1 MAIFV
6 AVRHCIEAT
15 WLNDRD
21 QFLYPNDGWKTD
33 KEFQT
38 DCLIFTLFH
47 GQNRISSQ
55 QGINHWIPFTREQVG
70 CKKTFKST
78 FMADYLNGKTKP
90 AEGQGLFDDG
100 TGVETCHGASLQTMS
115 PKAQAVY
122 DAGLALW
129 RYYHAQP
136 NAIADASFYDIRLHF
151 QGTNDKGTMNAKS
164 DDETYTELITT
175 LRGKMKLLAKRI
187 EPKVY
192 EYGFLK

>member
-1 MAIFV
+1 
-6 AVRHCIEAT
+6 
-15 WLNDRD
+15 
-21 QFLYPNDGWKTD
+21 
-33 KEFQT
+33 
-38 DCLIFTLFH
+38 
-47 GQNRISSQ
+47 
-55 QGINHWIPFTREQVG
+55 
-70 CKKTFKST
+70 
-78 FMADYLNGKTKP
+78 MADYLNGKTKP

-122 DAGLALW
+122 DAGLSLW

-151 QGTNDKGTMNAKS
+151 QGTNEKGNMNAKS

-175 LRGKMKLLAKRI
+175 LREKMKLLAKRI